1 MANSYERSG
10 ALDQVKVYPNRQA
23 LVEAVA
29 EDIAACAQEAIEA
42 RGQFSIALSGGQTPG
57 PLFDRLASHAYG
69 DQIIWGSVHVFW
81 GDDRTVPPDHEDSNY
96 RMARERLL
104 DRVPISTAQIHR
116 IHTELAPEQAA
127 DHYEGMLRQ
136 FFAGAPKDE
145 PQPRFD
151 YLLQGMGADGHTA
164 SLFPGTDALA
174 VEDGSRWVVA
184 NYVPELDTWRITLTA
199 PAINAGRNVV
209 FMVEGESKAQP
220 LYDVLKGDY
229 RPQELPSQLIA
240 PVNGRLVWMVDESAA
255 ALL

>member
-1 MANSYERSG
+1 V
-10 ALDQVKVYPNRQA
+10 DQVKVYPNRQA

-29 EDIAACAQEAIEA
+29 EDIVACANEAIEA

-57 PLFDRLASHAYG
+57 PLFDRLASLAFR
-69 DQIIWGSVHVFW
+69 DQIVWGSVHVFW
-81 GDDRTVPPDHEDSNY
+81 GDDRTVPPDHEESNY
-96 RMARERLL
+96 RLAKERLL
-104 DRVPISTAQIHR
+104 DHVPIPPAQIHR
-116 IHTELAPEQAA
+116 IHTELAPELAA
-127 DHYEGMLRQ
+127 DHYERLLRQ
-136 FFAGAPKDE
+136 FFEDTPEGE

-151 YLLQGMGADGHTA
+151 YLLQGMGTDGHTA

-174 VEDGSRWVVA
+174 IEDGSRWVVA
-184 NYVPELDTWRITLTA
+184 NYVPKLDTWRITLTA

-220 LYDVLKGDY
+220 LYEVLKGDY

-240 PVNGRLVWMVDESAA
+240 PVDGRLVWMVDESAA